1 MEGNREAG
9 ATGETNPF
17 TARRT
22 EFCGACTAET
32 RHVATIRIVGEER
45 GSPPGRGPPAVLC
58 LEVHRVRRDDQAMGR
73 QPLALDCHFLAMYF
87 QFAIE

>member
-1 MEGNREAG
+1 MEGSREAG

-45 GSPPGRGPPAVLC
+45 GEPPGG
-58 LEVHRVRRDDQAMGR
+58 GTR
-73 QPLALDCHFLAMYF
+73 QPYRVSRCTECGETTRRRAVSL
-87 QFAIE
+87 